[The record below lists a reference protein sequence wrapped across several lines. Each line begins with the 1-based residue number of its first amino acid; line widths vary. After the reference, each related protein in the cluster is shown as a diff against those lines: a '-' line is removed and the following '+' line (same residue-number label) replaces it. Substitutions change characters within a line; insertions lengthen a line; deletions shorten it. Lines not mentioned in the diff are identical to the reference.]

1 MSARVLVVEDEPA
14 VCEAI
19 VEGLRLEGYDVSTAG
34 TGEDGLELARTRKPD
49 VVILDWMLPGI
60 SGLDV
65 CQTLRAE
72 SSVPIIMV
80 TARGQEVDRVR
91 GLELGADDYVVKPFS
106 IAELVSRVRALQR
119 RQELERDR
127 AVGSGS
133 DSTLQAGP
141 ITIDL
146 ASMRV
151 TVGATEV
158 TLTASEYKLLTQLAA
173 EPGRVFTRQQIME
186 NLWQSSYVG
195 DARAADVH
203 VKTLRRKLELDPS
216 RPALIVTVRGIG
228 YKLDL

>member
-1 MSARVLVVEDEPA
+1 VSLVLVVEDEPA

-19 VEGLRLEGYDVSTAG
+19 VEGLSLEGYDVATAG
-34 TGEDGLELARTRKPD
+34 NGEAGLELARARRPD
-49 VVILDWMLPGI
+49 VVILDWMLPGM

-80 TARGQEVDRVR
+80 TARGQEIDRVR

-119 RQELERDR
+119 RQELERER
-127 AVGSGS
+127 AANVQ
-133 DSTLQAGP
+133 DSSLSTGP
-141 ITIDL
+141 VTIDFTT
-146 ASMRV
+146 MRV
-151 TVGATEV
+151 TVSGTEV
-158 TLTASEYKLLTQLAA
+158 ALTTSEFKLLVQLAS

-203 VKTLRRKLELDPS
+203 VKTLRRKLEPDPA
-216 RPALIVTVRGIG
+216 RPALIVTVRGVG
-228 YKLDL
+228 YKLDA